1 MSFGLLLITRHRIGA
16 ELLETETRM
25 IGRYPFAAL
34 AIEVLEQDD
43 SHLLRDRVP
52 RSAERLDQGGGVLV
66 QR

>member
-1 MSFGLLLITRHRIGA
+1 
-16 ELLETETRM
+16 M